1 MPLIQLRLFYN
12 KFKSVELGKSWVP
25 SGFRLSY
32 EHFSSVVCIYLDPA
46 ATGVLALTD
55 LLPSTFISW

>member
-55 LLPSTFISW
+55 LLP